1 MTAQGYRELLTRYL
15 THESDLGQLEKQ
27 FDDYFYDEAE
37 LDHPL
42 FLIINDVFMDL
53 DACWDSTLAPE
64 KETASS
70 ITEMTLRLRLGEAIA
85 RLDEYGAGGLP

>member
-1 MTAQGYRELLTRYL
+1 MTAQGYKELLTRYL
-15 THESDLGQLEKQ
+15 RHESDLGQLEKQ
-27 FDDYFYDEAE
+27 FDDYFHDGAE
-37 LDHPL
+37 LDHLL

-70 ITEMTLRLRLGEAIA
+70 ITEMTLRLRLGEAIIK
-85 RLDEYGAGGLP
+85 LDEYEAEEPA